1 MHRHALTPPRPHF
14 LAHVIGHL
22 LARRGRPPSPTRRAQ
37 RVTRALCAAGLALG
51 LGLAQAPARALQPG
65 ESPQIQGKTLTGAPF
80 HLAAL
85 RGKVVLVLF
94 WSTDCAVC
102 RDKMPELRANA
113 QGWRGKPFE
122 LVTISM
128 DRRLQDVMDYER
140 LVTAMVPA
148 SQRFPA
154 LWSGDPAYKD
164 NALRPAQVPTHL
176 PAAWLIDKSGKLVEQ
191 YTGRIPADAWDKI
204 ADLL

>member
-1 MHRHALTPPRPHF
+1 MHPHSLTPPMPHF
-14 LAHVIGHL
+14 FAHSFAHFF
-22 LARRGRPPSPTRRAQ
+22 APRGRHHLSARLTRRA
-37 RVTRALCAAGLALG
+37 TRALCAAGLALG
-51 LGLAQAPARALQPG
+51 LGLAQAPAWALQPG
-65 ESPQIQGKTLTGAPF
+65 DLPQIQGKTLTGAPF
-80 HLAAL
+80 NLAAL

-113 QGWRGKPFE
+113 QGWRSKPFE
-122 LVTISM
+122 LVTVSL
-128 DRRLQDVMDYER
+128 DRRLQDVTDYEK

-164 NALRPAQVPTHL
+164 SAPRPAHSPTHL
-176 PAAWLIDKSGKLVEQ
+176 PAAWLLDKSGKLVEQ
-191 YTGRIPADAWDKI
+191 YTGRIPAEAWDRI